1 VWNSVEGDMGP
12 PRETEHRSGWKDFCA
27 ELLSHLVPFEWL
39 PPWYVVVAGI
49 FVTLAALVYFA
60 VEGHGAGATKQ
71 WDNLVI

>member
-1 VWNSVEGDMGP
+1 VEFVEGDMGP

-60 VEGHGAGATKQ
+60 WKDMEQALRNSGT
-71 WDNLVI
+71 IS